1 MRLSSLL
8 DRNIQEFGEYPFLY
22 DGDKE
27 LTNVETRALANQL
40 AGKLRQSGIG
50 EGDRVL
56 VMMPNN
62 PGVLIAYQA
71 ITRANAVIVPVLFTL
86 HPKEIAFIAK
96 NCQAAMLITSSS
108 MKTQVNLILKE
119 MNEHMPTLMIE
130 EMENISTGIPLADTD
145 EGERNDDEVAVIL
158 YTSGTTGA
166 PKGVMLTH
174 KNLTMNAANS
184 ARHANVDRGTTIGV
198 LPLAHVFGLTISHA
212 CYVTGSSIAIF
223 PRFIPSEIFE
233 AIEKYKVKS
242 FSVVPAMIYGMIASK
257 DADRFDLTS
266 LESVSSG
273 SAPLPVALL
282 HGFEKKFG
290 ASVYEGYGLSEA
302 SPIVTAHKKGI
313 PVKPGS
319 VGIPIPGVELK
330 IVDDRGREVPKGVI
344 GEIILKGEHITPGY
358 FQNEHKSVET
368 IVDGWLHTG
377 DLAQM
382 DEEGYIYIV
391 DRKKDLIIKNGF
403 NIYPRDIEEV
413 LSKHEGVI
421 EAAVIGIPDERTGE
435 EVLACVVKR
444 PNDEITQEELLEYC
458 AGQMAKNKLPSRIV
472 FLSEL
477 PRNGVGKVLKTA
489 LRQSVVQQKNM
500 R

>member
-22 DGDKE
+22 DGDQV
-27 LTNVETRALANQL
+27 LTNVETRACANQL
-40 AGKLRQSGIG
+40 AGKLRYSGIG
-50 EGDRVL
+50 DGDRVL

-86 HPKEIAFIAK
+86 HPKEIAYIAK

-108 MKTQVNLILKE
+108 MQTQVNLILQE
-119 MNEHMPTLMIE
+119 MDEHMPIFMID
-130 EMENISTGIPLADTD
+130 EMEKISADIPPAETS
-145 EGERNDDEVAVIL
+145 EGERKDDEVAVIL

-184 ARHANVDRGTTIGV
+184 ARHANVERGTTIGV
-198 LPLAHVFGLTISHA
+198 LPLAHVFGLTISLT
-212 CYVTGSSIAIF
+212 CYVTGSSLSIF
-223 PRFIPSEIFE
+223 PRFIPSEILE
-233 AIEKYKVKS
+233 AIEKYKVRS
-242 FSVVPAMIYGMIASK
+242 FSFVPAMIYAMIASK
-257 DADRFDLTS
+257 DAERFDLTS

-344 GEIILKGEHITPGY
+344 GEIILKGEHITPG
-358 FQNEHKSVET
+358 
-368 IVDGWLHTG
+368 
-377 DLAQM
+377 
-382 DEEGYIYIV
+382 
-391 DRKKDLIIKNGF
+391 
-403 NIYPRDIEEV
+403 
-413 LSKHEGVI
+413 
-421 EAAVIGIPDERTGE
+421 
-435 EVLACVVKR
+435 
-444 PNDEITQEELLEYC
+444 
-458 AGQMAKNKLPSRIV
+458 
-472 FLSEL
+472 
-477 PRNGVGKVLKTA
+477 
-489 LRQSVVQQKNM
+489 
-500 R
+500 